1 MGLGSGYKT
10 KIDSLAGRWFRLRRL
25 RQLQTTDMHEDNNR
39 MDRQEGGSTATGD
52 RASAGGYAPGERR
65 RSRTEW
71 QRQQYRVAEPGATY
85 DNEAQPHESDAGD
98 T

>member
-1 MGLGSGYKT
+1 MDEQENGS
-10 KIDSLAGRWFRLRRL
+10 A
-25 RQLQTTDMHEDNNR
+25 
-39 MDRQEGGSTATGD
+39 ATGD
-52 RASAGGYAPGERR
+52 RASAGAYAPGERYDRR

-98 T
+98 A